1 MVIYLLFFEFLGSF
15 PVFQTLYIQHF
26 ATAREPRIGTA
37 SGMIPC
43 FLLINKVVPCF
54 KEDLVQKNVVKL
66 TKQDGFFFFK
76 IITFY
81 KIYYYFN

>member
-15 PVFQTLYIQHF
+15 PVFQTLSIQHF

-66 TKQDGFFFFK
+66 TTQDGFFSK
-76 IITFY
+76 MITFY

>member
-1 MVIYLLFFEFLGSF
+1 M
-15 PVFQTLYIQHF
+15 FQTLSIQHF

-37 SGMIPC
+37 SGMNPC

-66 TKQDGFFFFK
+66 T
-76 IITFY
+76 T
-81 KIYYYFN
+81 

>member
-1 MVIYLLFFEFLGSF
+1 MVIYLFFFEFLGSF
-15 PVFQTLYIQHF
+15 PVFQTLSIQHF

-37 SGMIPC
+37 FGMNPC

-66 TKQDGFFFFK
+66 T
-76 IITFY
+76 T
-81 KIYYYFN
+81 